1 MVRIINDK
9 RILFSGIMLLLLMAA
24 ACKKNSPVNY
34 SALPVVEGYLMP
46 DRNVEVRVSLQ
57 KDLVDTNAYGVPI
70 TGLTLQIS
78 DGTNTK
84 TLNEDKAGHY
94 ILNDLT
100 FIKAKG
106 TYSLSFTY
114 NNLPVTAQTV
124 VPDKPSRIT
133 TSSDTVTIPNQVF
146 GVAPTAFVP
155 VTFSWANAGSYNH
168 ILVFRYMETFKSI
181 ISNRPTTDTT
191 TSVEVNAVK
200 AASYEISQRTMKY
213 YGNYKVILMRV
224 NPEYINMLNNSSTS
238 SQNLTNAPTNVTN
251 GLGIFTAMQ
260 ADTLSENFFVK
271 REETP

>member
-1 MVRIINDK
+1 MVRIINYK
-9 RILFSGIMLLLLMAA
+9 QIMFSGIVLLLLMAA

-78 DGTNTK
+78 DGTSTK
-84 TLNEDKAGHY
+84 TLTEDKAGHY

-106 TYSLSFTY
+106 TYSLSFMY
-114 NNLPVTAQTV
+114 KNLPVTAQTI

-133 TSSDTVTIPNQVF
+133 ASSDTVTIPNQVF
-146 GVAPTAFVP
+146 GVAPTTFVP

-168 ILVFRYMETFKSI
+168 ILVFRYLETFKSI

-224 NPEYINMLNNSSTS
+224 NQEYINMLNNSSTS

-271 REETP
+271 RED

>member
-1 MVRIINDK
+1 MVKIINYK
-9 RILFSGIMLLLLMAA
+9 RILSSSIILLLFLAA
-24 ACKKNSPVNY
+24 ACKKDSHVNY

-46 DRNVEVRVSLQ
+46 DRNVEIRVSLQ
-57 KDLVDTNAYGVPI
+57 KELVDTNAYGVPV
-70 TGLTLQIS
+70 TGLTLKVS
-78 DGTNTK
+78 DGSNTK
-84 TLNEDKAGHY
+84 TLTEDKAGHY

-114 NNLPVTAQTV
+114 NNLPVTAKTV
-124 VPDKPSRIT
+124 VPDKPAKIT
-133 TSSDTVTIPNQVF
+133 TSSDTVTIPNEVF
-146 GVAPTAFVP
+146 GTTPTAFVP
-155 VTFSWANAGSYNH
+155 VTFSWANPGSYNH
-168 ILVFRYMETFKSI
+168 ILVFRYLETFKSI
-181 ISNRPTTDTT
+181 ISNRPTDDTT

-224 NPEYINMLNNSSTS
+224 NQEYIDMLNNSSTS

-271 REETP
+271 RGE